1 MKALVT
7 GAGGFVGQTLVA
19 HLEAA
24 GDEVVGLDRAGGPDI
39 TDGAAV
45 REAFARHRPDA
56 VYHLAAVTHI
66 GASWDAPLE
75 VFRINAEGTLNVL
88 AACAAAEVGRVLV
101 VGSADEYGA
110 VRPEDLPLTEEAPLR
125 PLTPYGASKV
135 AAEYLALQSFL
146 GNGLPTIR
154 VRAFNHS
161 GRNQPDRFMIPG
173 LARRIAA
180 AERDGRKEIPI
191 GSVEPVRD
199 FTNVDDVVVAYRLLV
214 ERGEP
219 GEVYNVCSGVGRS
232 VAEVAEHLLGLAR
245 HAIELVPDPALMRP
259 VEVPRLVG
267 DNRRLR
273 EATGWAPTISFED
286 TLAAILD
293 RWRSEDSATS
303 SGPRTEP
310 R

>member
-7 GAGGFVGQTLVA
+7 GAGGFAGHALVG
-19 HLEAA
+19 HLEEA
-24 GDEVVGLDRAGGPDI
+24 GDEVVGLDRAAGPDI
-39 TDGAAV
+39 LDAASV
-45 REAFARHRPDA
+45 RDVMARHRPDA

-75 VFRINAEGTLNVL
+75 VFRINAEGTFNVL
-88 AACAAAEVGRVLV
+88 SACAAAGVDRVLV

-110 VRPEDLPLTEEAPLR
+110 VRPEDLPLSEDAPLR

-135 AAEYLALQSFL
+135 AADYLALQAFL
-146 GNGLPTIR
+146 GGGLRVIR
-154 VRAFNHS
+154 VRAFNHTGPTQS
-161 GRNQPDRFMIPG
+161 ERFMVPG

-180 AERDGRKEIPI
+180 AERENRKEIPI
-191 GSVEPVRD
+191 GSLEPVRD
-199 FTNVDDVVVAYRLLV
+199 FTNVADVVAAYRLLI

-219 GEVYNVCSGVGRS
+219 GEVYNVCSGVGHS

-245 HAIELVPDPALMRP
+245 HAIELVPDPALVRP

-273 EATGWAPTISFED
+273 EATGWEPTIPFEE
-286 TLAAILD
+286 TLASILE
-293 RWRSEDSATS
+293 RWRAEVPD
-303 SGPRTEP
+303 R
-310 R
+310 

>member
-1 MKALVT
+1 VKALVT

-88 AACAAAEVGRVLV
+88 AACSAAEVGRVLV

-135 AAEYLALQSFL
+135 AAEYLALQAFL
-146 GNGLPTIR
+146 GDGLPVLR
-154 VRAFNHS
+154 VRAFNHT
-161 GRNQPDRFMIPG
+161 GRNQSDRFMIPG

-180 AERDGRKEIPI
+180 AERDGRKEIPV
-191 GSVEPVRD
+191 GSLEPVRD

-219 GEVYNVCSGVGRS
+219 GEVYNVCSGVGHS
-232 VAEVAEHLLGLAR
+232 VADVAEHLLGLAR
-245 HAIELVPDPALMRP
+245 HAIELVPDPALVRP
-259 VEVPRLVG
+259 IDVPRLVG

-273 EATGWAPTISFED
+273 EATGWAPAIPFED
-286 TLAAILD
+286 TLAAVLD
-293 RWRSEDSATS
+293 RA
-303 SGPRTEP
+303 RTEAADP
-310 R
+310 

>member
-146 GNGLPTIR
+146 GNGLPVIR

>member
-1 MKALVT
+1 MKTLVT
-7 GAGGFVGQTLVA
+7 GAGGFVGTALVD
-19 HLEAA
+19 HLRAA
-24 GDEVVGLDRAGGPDI
+24 GDEVVGIDHATGPDI
-39 TDGAAV
+39 TDPAGV
-45 REAFARHRPDA
+45 REAVERYRPDT

-66 GASWDAPLE
+66 GASWEAPLE
-75 VFRINAEGTLNVL
+75 VFRVNAEGTLNVL
-88 AACAAAEVGRVLV
+88 SACAATGVGRVLV

-135 AAEYLALQSFL
+135 AADYLALQAFL
-146 GNGLPTIR
+146 GQGLPVIR

-161 GRNQPDRFMIPG
+161 GPTQSERFMIPG

-180 AERDGRKEIPI
+180 AEREGRKDVPV
-191 GSVEPVRD
+191 GSLEPVRD
-199 FTNVDDVVVAYRLLV
+199 YTDVADVVVAYRLLV

-232 VAEVAEHLLGLAR
+232 VADVADALLALAR
-245 HAIELVPDPALMRP
+245 HAIELVPDPSLLRP

-273 EATGWAPTISFED
+273 EATGWAPQIPFEQ
-286 TLAAILD
+286 TLAAVLD
-293 RWRSEDSATS
+293 RWRAEAA
-303 SGPRTEP
+303 GR
-310 R
+310 

>member
-19 HLEAA
+19 HLRSK
-24 GDEVVGLDRAGGPDI
+24 GDEVVAVDRTHGPDV
-39 TDGAAV
+39 TDAAAV
-45 REAFARHRPDA
+45 RDVLERERPDA

-88 AACAAAEVGRVLV
+88 AASRAAGVDRVLV

-110 VRPEDLPLTEEAPLR
+110 VRPEDLPLTEDAPLR

-135 AAEYLALQSFL
+135 AAEYLALQVFL
-146 GNGLPTIR
+146 GERLGVIR
-154 VRAFNHS
+154 VRAFNHT
-161 GRNQPDRFMIPG
+161 GRSQPDRFMVPS

-180 AERDGRKEIPI
+180 AERENRKEIPI
-191 GSVEPVRD
+191 GSLEPVRD
-199 FTNVDDVVVAYRLLV
+199 FTNVEDVVAAYRLLV

-219 GEVYNVCSGVGRS
+219 GEVYNVCSGVGHS
-232 VAEVAEHLLGLAR
+232 VAEVADHLLGLAR
-245 HAIELVPDPALMRP
+245 HAIELVPDPSLLRP

-267 DNRRLR
+267 DNTKLR
-273 EATGWAPTISFED
+273 AATGWAPAIPFEE
-286 TLAAILD
+286 TLAQILE
-293 RWRSEDSATS
+293 RWRAEKAA
-303 SGPRTEP
+303 R
-310 R
+310 

>member
-7 GAGGFVGQTLVA
+7 GAGGFAGHALVG
-19 HLEAA
+19 HLEEA
-24 GDEVVGLDRAGGPDI
+24 GDEVVGLDRAAGPDI
-39 TDGAAV
+39 LDAAAV
-45 REAFARHRPDA
+45 RDVMARHRPDA

-75 VFRINAEGTLNVL
+75 VFRINAEGTFNVL
-88 AACAAAEVGRVLV
+88 SACAAAGVDRVLV

-110 VRPEDLPLTEEAPLR
+110 VRPEDLPLSEDAPLR

-135 AAEYLALQSFL
+135 AADYLALQAFL
-146 GNGLPTIR
+146 GGGLRVIR
-154 VRAFNHS
+154 VRAFNHTGPTQS
-161 GRNQPDRFMIPG
+161 ERFMVPG

-180 AERDGRKEIPI
+180 AERENRKEIPI
-191 GSVEPVRD
+191 GSLEPVRD
-199 FTNVDDVVVAYRLLV
+199 FTNVADVVAAYRLLI

-219 GEVYNVCSGVGRS
+219 GEVYNVCSGVGHS

-245 HAIELVPDPALMRP
+245 HAIELVPDPALVRP

-273 EATGWAPTISFED
+273 EATGWEPTIPFEE
-286 TLAAILD
+286 TLASILE
-293 RWRSEDSATS
+293 RWRAEVPD
-303 SGPRTEP
+303 R
-310 R
+310 

>member
-7 GAGGFVGQTLVA
+7 GAGGFVGQQLVA
-19 HLEAA
+19 HLEAC

-39 TDGAAV
+39 TDPAAV
-45 REAFARHRPDA
+45 REAVGEHRPDA

-88 AACAAAEVGRVLV
+88 TACAAAGVDRVLV

-110 VRPEDLPLTEEAPLR
+110 VRPEDLPLAEDAPLR

-135 AAEYLALQSFL
+135 AGDYLALQAFL
-146 GNGLPTIR
+146 GSGLPVIR
-154 VRAFNHS
+154 VRAFNHT
-161 GRNQPDRFMIPG
+161 GRSQPDRFMIPG

-180 AERDGRKEIPI
+180 AERDGRKEIPV
-191 GSVEPVRD
+191 GSLEPVRD
-199 FTNVDDVVVAYRLLV
+199 FTNVEDVVVAYRLLV

-245 HAIELVPDPALMRP
+245 HAIELVPDPDLIRP

-267 DNRRLR
+267 DNRKLR
-273 EATGWAPTISFED
+273 AATGWAPAISFED
-286 TLAAILD
+286 TLAAVLE
-293 RWRSEDSATS
+293 RWRTEDG
-303 SGPRTEP
+303 GPR
-310 R
+310 

>member
-1 MKALVT
+1 VKALVT
-7 GAGGFVGQTLVA
+7 GAGGFVGTALTA
-19 HLEAA
+19 HLQSA
-24 GDEVVGLDRAGGPDI
+24 GDEVVGIDHASGPDI
-39 TDGAAV
+39 TDPAGV
-45 REAFARHRPDA
+45 RDVVERHRPDA

-66 GASWDAPLE
+66 GASWDAPLD

-88 AACAAAEVGRVLV
+88 SACKAAGVDRVLV

-110 VRPEDLPLTEEAPLR
+110 VRPEDLPLSEDAPLR

-135 AAEYLALQSFL
+135 AGEFL
-146 GNGLPTIR
+146 GLQAFLGERLPVIR

-173 LARRIAA
+173 LARRIAT

-191 GSVEPVRD
+191 GSLDPVRD
-199 FTNVDDVVVAYRLLV
+199 FTNVEDVAYRLLV

-219 GEVYNVCSGVGRS
+219 GEVYNVCSGVGHS
-232 VAEVAEHLLGLAR
+232 VAQVADLLLGMAR
-245 HAIELVPDPALMRP
+245 HAIELVPDPSLLRP

-267 DNRRLR
+267 DNTRLR
-273 EATGWAPTISFED
+273 KVTGWAPAITFEE

-293 RWRSEDSATS
+293 RWRAEESA
-303 SGPRTEP
+303 G
-310 R
+310 

>member
-7 GAGGFVGQTLVA
+7 GAGGFVGQALVA
-19 HLEAA
+19 HLRAA

-39 TDGAAV
+39 TDPAAV
-45 REAFARHRPDA
+45 REAIGRHGPEA

-88 AACAAAEVGRVLV
+88 SACAAAEVGRVLV

-110 VRPEDLPLTEEAPLR
+110 VRREDLPLTEDAPLR

-135 AAEYLALQSFL
+135 AADYIGLQAFL
-146 GNGLPTIR
+146 GQGLPVLR
-154 VRAFNHS
+154 VRAFNHTGPTQS
-161 GRNQPDRFMIPG
+161 DRFMIPG
-173 LARRIAA
+173 LARRIAT
-180 AERDGRKEIPI
+180 AERENRKEIPV
-191 GSVEPVRD
+191 GSLEPVRD
-199 FTNVDDVVVAYRLLV
+199 YTHVEDVVAAYRLLV

-219 GEVYNVCSGVGRS
+219 GDVYNVCSGVGRS
-232 VAEVAEHLLGLAR
+232 VAEVAEHLLALAR
-245 HAIELVPDPALMRP
+245 HAIELVPDPALVRP

-273 EATGWAPTISFED
+273 EATGWAPTRRFED

-293 RWRSEDSATS
+293 RWRAEVA
-303 SGPRTEP
+303 G
-310 R
+310 

>member
-7 GAGGFVGQTLVA
+7 GAGGFVGQTLVG
-19 HLEAA
+19 HLEEA
-24 GDEVVGLDRAGGPDI
+24 GDEVVGLDRAAGPDI
-39 TDGAAV
+39 TDAAAV
-45 REAFARHRPDA
+45 RDAVARHRPDA

-75 VFRINAEGTLNVL
+75 VFRINAEGTFNVL
-88 AACAAAEVGRVLV
+88 AACAAAGVDRVLV

-110 VRPEDLPLTEEAPLR
+110 VRPEDLPLSEDAPLR

-135 AAEYLALQSFL
+135 AADYLALQAFL
-146 GNGLPTIR
+146 GGGLPVVR
-154 VRAFNHS
+154 VRSFNHS
-161 GRNQPDRFMIPG
+161 GPTQSERFMIPG

-180 AERDGRKEIPI
+180 AEREDRKGIAI
-191 GSVEPVRD
+191 GSLEPVRD
-199 FTNVDDVVVAYRLLV
+199 FTNVADVVAAYRLLI

-219 GEVYNVCSGVGRS
+219 GEVYNVCSGVGHS

-245 HAIELVPDPALMRP
+245 HTIELVPDPALVRP

-273 EATGWAPTISFED
+273 EATGWHPTIPFDE
-286 TLAAILD
+286 TLASILD
-293 RWRSEDSATS
+293 RWRAEVPD
-303 SGPRTEP
+303 R
-310 R
+310 